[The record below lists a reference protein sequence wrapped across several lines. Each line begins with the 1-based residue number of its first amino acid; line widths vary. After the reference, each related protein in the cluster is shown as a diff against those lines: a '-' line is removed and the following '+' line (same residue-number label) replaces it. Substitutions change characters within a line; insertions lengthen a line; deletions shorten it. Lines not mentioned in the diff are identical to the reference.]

1 MVCSPFKMIAA
12 EKAAGE
18 EEKRNA
24 GPSTGLRLQ
33 KLAFLRLIH
42 KRLSAAA
49 DPKNKTFKTDFFH
62 LKNNFMSLKFLPF
75 LGVCGGDVTTNLFF
89 SFIYFHSQKI

>member
-1 MVCSPFKMIAA
+1 MVCSPFMMIAA
-12 EKAAGE
+12 EKAAEGRR
-18 EEKRNA
+18 KREA

-33 KLAFLRLIH
+33 YFAFLRLIH
-42 KRLSAAA
+42 KRLSAA

-75 LGVCGGDVTTNLFF
+75 LRSV
-89 SFIYFHSQKI
+89 